1 MQEGISASFGFTHL
15 LASGDGISHATAVIL
30 ALMSIA
36 RWYRILAKA
45 WDRWTARRAARAVGE
60 FWSASSVGE
69 GIERLR
75 AAAADSPYAQLA
87 TQANCCNNDCE
98 AVSGRLASR
107 FDPAEQME
115 RALRQQLSSTQAS
128 MENGLTLLAT
138 TGATAPFVGLFG
150 TVWGIYHALLAI
162 GMSGQAA
169 LEKIAGQVGEALIMT
184 AAGLA
189 VALPAV
195 FARANRVILADLDA
209 FAHDLHAFFTV
220 GKPFVANSAQI
231 HPMRAR
237 AATEAAQMA
246 LGSFNAQNHQMPTAE
261 INMTPLVDVML
272 ALLIIFMIT
281 APLITHSV
289 QLELPRAASTPTPDK
304 PLTLQVAIDAKV
316 EMHLRADRSTRYEA
330 VAETMS
336 AARRA
341 GLSKIGF
348 VTQPGS
354 EAH

>member
-1 MQEGISASFGFTHL
+1 MQENSFGFAHL
-15 LASGDGISHATAVIL
+15 WASGDTVSHSVAVIL

-36 RWYRILAKA
+36 SWYLILAKT
-45 WDRWTARRAARAVGE
+45 WDWWTTRRAARAVGK
-60 FWSASSVGE
+60 FWAATSVSE

-75 AAAADSPYAQLA
+75 EAGADSPYVQLA
-87 TQANCCNNDCE
+87 EQANCCNHECE
-98 AVSGRLASR
+98 AVTGRLASR

-115 RALRQQLSSTQAS
+115 RALRQQLSATQAG

-138 TGATAPFVGLFG
+138 TGATSPFVGLLG

-169 LEKIAGQVGEALIMT
+169 LEKVAGPVGEALIMT

-195 FARANRVILADLDA
+195 FAYNAFTRANRVILADLDA

-237 AATEAAQMA
+237 AATEAA
-246 LGSFNAQNHQMPTAE
+246 
-261 INMTPLVDVML
+261 
-272 ALLIIFMIT
+272 
-281 APLITHSV
+281 
-289 QLELPRAASTPTPDK
+289 
-304 PLTLQVAIDAKV
+304 
-316 EMHLRADRSTRYEA
+316 
-330 VAETMS
+330 
-336 AARRA
+336 
-341 GLSKIGF
+341 
-348 VTQPGS
+348 
-354 EAH
+354 